1 MATRKVTENVEIVT
15 PENVETVAPENVT
28 PENVETVTPENVETE
43 TAENVSSENDR
54 LTRLE
59 IMVDHLLN
67 SEEHKRMC
75 VDDHG

>member
-1 MATRKVTENVEIVT
+1 MNDETET
-15 PENVETVAPENVT
+15 F
-28 PENVETVTPENVETE
+28 ENVETE
-43 TAENVSSENDR
+43 TTPENVDDAPVENISSDNDR

-59 IMVDHLLN
+59 IMVDHLLH

>member
-1 MATRKVTENVEIVT
+1 MATRKVTQNVETET
-15 PENVETVAPENVT
+15 PENVETVT

-59 IMVDHLLN
+59 IMVDHLLH

>member
-1 MATRKVTENVEIVT
+1 MATRKVTQNVET
-15 PENVETVAPENVT
+15 ENPENVEA
-28 PENVETVTPENVETE
+28 ETTPENVETE

-75 VDDHG
+75 VENHG

>member
-1 MATRKVTENVEIVT
+1 MATRKVTQNVETET
-15 PENVETVAPENVT
+15 PENVETET
-28 PENVETVTPENVETE
+28 PENVETVTPENVDDTPV
-43 TAENVSSENDR
+43 ENVSSENDR

-75 VDDHG
+75 VDNHG

>member
-1 MATRKVTENVEIVT
+1 MATKKVTENDETET
-15 PENVETVAPENVT
+15 PENVEA
-28 PENVETVTPENVETE
+28 ETTPENVETE

-75 VDDHG
+75 VDNHG

>member
-1 MATRKVTENVEIVT
+1 MATRKVTQ
-15 PENVETVAPENVT
+15 NVETET
-28 PENVETVTPENVETE
+28 PENVETVTPENVETVTPE
-43 TAENVSSENDR
+43 NVDDTPVENVSSENDR

>member
-1 MATRKVTENVEIVT
+1 MATRKVTQNVETET
-15 PENVETVAPENVT
+15 PENVETVT

-75 VDDHG
+75 VDNHG

>member
-1 MATRKVTENVEIVT
+1 MATRKVTENDETET
-15 PENVETVAPENVT
+15 PENVEAETT

-59 IMVDHLLN
+59 IMVDHLLH

-75 VDDHG
+75 VDNHG

>member
-1 MATRKVTENVEIVT
+1 MATRKVTQ
-15 PENVETVAPENVT
+15 NVETEA

-59 IMVDHLLN
+59 IMVDHLLH

-75 VDDHG
+75 VDNHG

>member
-1 MATRKVTENVEIVT
+1 MATRKVTENVET
-15 PENVETVAPENVT
+15 ENPENVEA
-28 PENVETVTPENVETE
+28 ETTPENVETE

-75 VDDHG
+75 VENHG

>member
-1 MATRKVTENVEIVT
+1 MATRKVTESVET
-15 PENVETVAPENVT
+15 ENPENVEA
-28 PENVETVTPENVETE
+28 ETTPENVETE

>member
-1 MATRKVTENVEIVT
+1 MATRKVTQ
-15 PENVETVAPENVT
+15 NVETEN
-28 PENVETVTPENVETE
+28 PENVETVTPENVDDTP
-43 TAENVSSENDR
+43 AENVSSENDR

>member
-1 MATRKVTENVEIVT
+1 MATRKVTENVETET
-15 PENVETVAPENVT
+15 PENVETVT

-59 IMVDHLLN
+59 IMVDHLLH

>member
-1 MATRKVTENVEIVT
+1 MATRKVTQ
-15 PENVETVAPENVT
+15 NVETEA

-59 IMVDHLLN
+59 IMVDHLLH

>member
-1 MATRKVTENVEIVT
+1 MATRKVTQNVETET
-15 PENVETVAPENVT
+15 PENVETVT

-75 VDDHG
+75 VDYHG

>member
-1 MATRKVTENVEIVT
+1 MATRKVTQ
-15 PENVETVAPENVT
+15 NVETET
-28 PENVETVTPENVETE
+28 PENVETVTPENVETVTPE
-43 TAENVSSENDR
+43 NDDVPVENVSSENDR

-75 VDDHG
+75 VDNHG

>member
-1 MATRKVTENVEIVT
+1 MATRKVTESVET
-15 PENVETVAPENVT
+15 ENPENVEA
-28 PENVETVTPENVETE
+28 ETTPENVETE

-75 VDDHG
+75 IENHG

>member
-1 MATRKVTENVEIVT
+1 MATKKVTENVET
-15 PENVETVAPENVT
+15 ENPENVETEN
-28 PENVETVTPENVETE
+28 PENVEAETTPENVETE

-75 VDDHG
+75 VDNHG

>member
-1 MATRKVTENVEIVT
+1 MATEKVTENVETET
-15 PENVETVAPENVT
+15 PENVEAETT
-28 PENVETVTPENVETE
+28 PENVDDAPV
-43 TAENVSSENDR
+43 ENVSSENDR

-75 VDDHG
+75 VETHG

>member
-1 MATRKVTENVEIVT
+1 MATKKVTENVETET
-15 PENVETVAPENVT
+15 PENVEAETT
-28 PENVETVTPENVETE
+28 PENVDVPV
-43 TAENVSSENDR
+43 ENVSSENDR

>member
-1 MATRKVTENVEIVT
+1 MATRKVTQNVET
-15 PENVETVAPENVT
+15 ENPENVEA
-28 PENVETVTPENVETE
+28 ETTPENVETE
-43 TAENVSSENDR
+43 TAENVSSENGR

-75 VDDHG
+75 VDNHG

>member
-1 MATRKVTENVEIVT
+1 MARKVTENVET
-15 PENVETVAPENVT
+15 ENPENVEA
-28 PENVETVTPENVETE
+28 ETTPENVETE

-75 VDDHG
+75 VDNHG

>member
-1 MATRKVTENVEIVT
+1 MNDETET
-15 PENVETVAPENVT
+15 PENVEA
-28 PENVETVTPENVETE
+28 ETTPENVETE

-75 VDDHG
+75 VENHG

>member
-1 MATRKVTENVEIVT
+1 MATRKVTQ
-15 PENVETVAPENVT
+15 
-28 PENVETVTPENVETE
+28 NVETVTPENVETE
-43 TAENVSSENDR
+43 TPVENVSSENDR

-75 VDDHG
+75 VDNHG

>member
-1 MATRKVTENVEIVT
+1 MATRKVTENVETVT
-15 PENVETVAPENVT
+15 PENVETVAL
-28 PENVETVTPENVETE
+28 ETVTPENVETE

-59 IMVDHLLN
+59 IMVDHLLH

-75 VDDHG
+75 VENHG

>member
-1 MATRKVTENVEIVT
+1 MATRKVTESVETET
-15 PENVETVAPENVT
+15 PENVEA
-28 PENVETVTPENVETE
+28 ETTPENVETE

-59 IMVDHLLN
+59 IMVDHLLH

-75 VDDHG
+75 VDNHG

>member
-1 MATRKVTENVEIVT
+1 MATKKVTENVET
-15 PENVETVAPENVT
+15 ET
-28 PENVETVTPENVETE
+28 PENVETVTPENVDDTPV
-43 TAENVSSENDR
+43 ENVSSENDR

>member
-1 MATRKVTENVEIVT
+1 MATRKVTENVETET
-15 PENVETVAPENVT
+15 PENVETVT
-28 PENVETVTPENVETE
+28 PENVEAETTPENVETE

-75 VDDHG
+75 VENHG

>member
-1 MATRKVTENVEIVT
+1 MATRKVTENVET
-15 PENVETVAPENVT
+15 ENPENVETVT
-28 PENVETVTPENVETE
+28 PENVETVTPENVDDTP
-43 TAENVSSENDR
+43 AENVSSENDR

>member
-1 MATRKVTENVEIVT
+1 MATRKVTQNVETET
-15 PENVETVAPENVT
+15 PENVETVT

-75 VDDHG
+75 VENHG

>member
-1 MATRKVTENVEIVT
+1 MATRKVTENVETENPENVEAETT
-15 PENVETVAPENVT
+15 PENVETV
-28 PENVETVTPENVETE
+28 

-75 VDDHG
+75 VENPG